1 MADLDFYAVAIRQIQ
16 EDLIKKLEEVIPR
29 LKKLSDTEMINVA
42 QQIDFMTELDEL
54 GYGRLL
60 DRMNK
65 AYED

>member
-65 AYED
+65 A